1 MDETTEKPPVKD
13 TPGGSPQTALPA
25 EPPGNP
31 KILYLALISFFFC
44 FAIWA
49 LYAPFG
55 PYFKKWY
62 NLSAGQALIL
72 VAIPALLGSV

>member
-1 MDETTEKPPVKD
+1 MAESTDKPTPID
-13 TPGGSPQTALPA
+13 TPESGAQTSLPP

-31 KILYLALISFFFC
+31 RILYLALISFFFC

-55 PYFKKWY
+55 PFFMEW
-62 NLSAGQALIL
+62 
-72 VAIPALLGSV
+72 